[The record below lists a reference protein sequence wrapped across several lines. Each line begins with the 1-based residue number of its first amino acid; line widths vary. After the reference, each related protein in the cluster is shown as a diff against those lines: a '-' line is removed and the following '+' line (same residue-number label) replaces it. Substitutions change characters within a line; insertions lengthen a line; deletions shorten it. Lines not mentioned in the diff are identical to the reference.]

1 MGVRRKNSDGSS
13 SVRASDLDLIIFNL
27 STDLD
32 DSALAFTHSWI
43 SSFANIFRSITVL
56 STHVGRHNLPGN
68 VKVLEIGGGTFTLRI
83 RGLFRLWKHS
93 FGAFKDRKHLI
104 VFHHMSPLTATLT
117 GGYWRL
123 LRVPQGLW
131 YSHSHS
137 SRAFKIANRLV
148 NLLFTSVPSA
158 IPTQSSKV
166 RIVGHGIDVQS
177 FALKVD
183 MNLIRQGI
191 CSVGRIT
198 PIKNLDQAI
207 NAVSS
212 LSNTMSTTLG
222 PVLFVG
228 PIRGQRD
235 SNYQI
240 ELLQLAKVHG
250 VKIIFIGDVVH
261 EQLPNLLSNY
271 LIQFNATPRSV
282 DKSVLE
288 GAAAG
293 CFVVSDNQTTLH
305 ESGMTHV
312 FGKAI
317 EGLSLSEQIE
327 QILNFHPMLLA
338 YYRQNISQYVIK
350 HHDVRNT
357 MQRIASE
364 LISLR

>member
-1 MGVRRKNSDGSS
+1 MRVRRKIGDGSS
-13 SVRASDLDLIIFNL
+13 GVHASDLDLIIFNL

-32 DSALAFTHSWI
+32 DPALAFTHSWI
-43 SSFANIFRSITVL
+43 ISFANIFKSVTVV

-68 VKVLEIGGGTFTLRI
+68 VKVLEIGGGTSTLRI
-83 RGLFRLWKHS
+83 RGLFRLWSQS

-117 GGYWRL
+117 GAYWRL

-131 YSHSHS
+131 YSHSHPS
-137 SRAFKIANRLV
+137 KTFKIARRLV
-148 NLLFTSVPSA
+148 NRLFTSVPSA

-166 RIVGHGIDVQS
+166 RAVGHGIDVRS
-177 FALKVD
+177 FALKAN
-183 MNLIRQGI
+183 MSMSRQGI
-191 CSVGRIT
+191 CAVGRIS

-207 NAVSS
+207 SSVSS
-212 LSNTMSTTLG
+212 LSSTISDILG
-222 PVLFVG
+222 PIFFVG
-228 PIRGQRD
+228 PIRGKGD
-235 SNYQI
+235 SDYQI

-250 VKIIFIGDVVH
+250 VKIDFIEAVVH
-261 EQLPNLLSNY
+261 EQLPNLLAQY

-293 CFVVSDNQTTLH
+293 CFVVSTNQTTLH

-317 EGLSLSEQIE
+317 EGLSLSDQIE
-327 QILNFHPMLLA
+327 HIFNLRPEILA
-338 YYRQNISQYVIK
+338 DYRRHLSEYVLK
-350 HHDVRNT
+350 HHDVNET